1 MADGIHT
8 KPLSITLSPWPNRQ
22 VELVDETHPWSLE
35 KVRLFVIEGDEFERS
50 LADVCV
56 AAYQQTDMIPF
67 IQSVLRQL
75 PRHIPKGKVIVP
87 LTHSLKKRDK
97 WKHDTFWTTGL
108 SSKSSLLRPH
118 TPGQNK
124 LGEIMEQIMLFHIME
139 RNHLR
144 DHNYL

>member
-1 MADGIHT
+1 MEI
-8 KPLSITLSPWPNRQ
+8 L
-22 VELVDETHPWSLE
+22 DETLPWSLE
-35 KVRLFVIEGDEFERS
+35 KVTWFVIEGDEIERS

-67 IQSVLRQL
+67 IQSVLCQL
-75 PRHIPKGKVIVP
+75 PRHISKRKVIVP
-87 LTHSLKKRDK
+87 LTRSLKKREK

-108 SSKSSLLRPH
+108 SFKSSLLRPH

-139 RNHLR
+139 QNHLR
-144 DHNYL
+144 DHGYL